1 MVVHACNPSTQEAD
15 AGGYEFKASMNYVMR
30 SCLKKE
36 RKRTKERKEGRKGGR
51 KILQKLC

>member
-51 KILQKLC
+51 KILQKIC